1 MNHLRSGVIPLE
13 YDGDEDKDSSNA
25 LFGLNKRCLESTS
38 FNDELK
44 NFANVEIVDMYE
56 EK

>member
-1 MNHLRSGVIPLE
+1 LE
-13 YDGDEDKDSSNA
+13 YDGEDGNDSSKV
-25 LFGLNKRCLESTS
+25 LLELNKRCFESTS

-44 NFANVEIVDMYE
+44 NFANVDIVDMYE